1 MPQRKNILRPQEQ
14 QQNHQQFSDSQ
25 SPSNS
30 FQFQYY
36 QRRYWFSSR
45 DYDSSLTRNWENNHR
60 YQRDYRYERS
70 LRRSSP
76 RKSIGSNRSRSHS
89 AEYFW
94 PHQQKKG
101 LIKNSWVKKELW
113 LKEKGQP
120 GNNTT
125 YKSNDRFKN
134 SLHRNLKYITL
145 IERKGLQ
152 LEYP

>member
-1 MPQRKNILRPQEQ
+1 MPQRDKSESPQEQ
-14 QQNHQQFSDSQ
+14 HQNHQQFSDSQ

-76 RKSIGSNRSRSHS
+76 RKSIGSNLSRSHS
-89 AEYFW
+89 HEYYW
-94 PHQQKKG
+94 PHQRKEGQ
-101 LIKNSWVKKELW
+101 IKNSWVKKELW